1 MSGSSNRF
9 YGRSSAA
16 NPACETLELFTQLS
30 SPKEDVVDEI
40 EIGDILEVVIITQN
54 SFSTVQVLWRGRLA
68 GGIASPDIQ
77 VLQRCLSEGVIYL
90 AEVMEK
96 SGGEIRVRIF
106 PYTA

>member
-1 MSGSSNRF
+1 MSGSNTRF

-16 NPACETLELFTQLS
+16 NPACETLELYTQLS
-30 SPKEDVVDEI
+30 SPKEEVVDQI
-40 EIGDILEVVIITQN
+40 EVGDVLEVVVNTLN

-77 VLQRCLSEGVIYL
+77 LLQRCLSEGVIYL
-90 AEVMEK
+90 AEVKEK
-96 SGGEIRVRIF
+96 SGGEIRVRIY